1 MTGRRV
7 VRPGARGMGYV
18 IAAFCVLVALVGAGL
33 VLLPTV
39 AVLGALAASQVIALA
54 GASATG
60 RALAQAA
67 EAGSFGAE

>member
-1 MTGRRV
+1 
-7 VRPGARGMGYV
+7 MGYV